1 NRPSFIERAVGAP
14 RAPLQRANGR
24 PLASDYRVL
33 FNSSGAARSEGGVAL
48 ALGVVRGRGR
58 WPSCS
63 YRPACCFS
71 GGALKTIVREPWRD
85 ETELCACA
93 FGNVAVEL
101 CAGVVEEVET
111 PPGSCPQGCVFA
123 SVALPHRNEIAI
135 MRSAHF
141 LWRSCHVQCDST
153 SEPTSGKQ
161 FARTL
166 VRACLGAGRGSW
178 KRASRFKAGGRGSGR
193 DTASH

>member
-1 NRPSFIERAVGAP
+1 MATRPRLFRHLRLFPGRCHKHPHRPAW
-14 RAPLQRANGR
+14 RFTRLQRASIIALPHSPTAAGALR
-24 PLASDYRVL
+24 P
-33 FNSSGAARSEGGVAL
+33 GVAE
-48 ALGVVRGRGR
+48 G
-58 WPSCS
+58 
-63 YRPACCFS
+63 
-71 GGALKTIVREPWRD
+71 
-85 ETELCACA
+85 
-93 FGNVAVEL
+93 
-101 CAGVVEEVET
+101 VET

-166 VRACLGAGRGSW
+166 VRGLLWCRPGVVEGVETPLAVALRVGPRAARSSRGDGALRLVPSGASW
-178 KRASRFKAGGRGSGR
+178 TSGR
-193 DTASH
+193 IFGTLSLKAFAA